1 VSPNNLYHKDVR
13 NWNGIGM
20 GMGSGPRK
28 YTEQTLK
35 KLFGLS
41 GNQCS
46 FPGCT
51 KRLVNENN
59 ARDVNICHI
68 EGANPKSERYRSDML
83 DKERADYENLI
94 LLCIQ
99 HHDETNDVEK
109 YTFDVL
115 QRMKREHV
123 SDQLHE
129 KISRNPSMLRNTV
142 NAIANIDIEDNIEG
156 EKVDAFDI
164 SSKINH
170 NNVKKYAPLIQE
182 YKVYYYKINA
192 LYDELE
198 LQGSLK
204 KSKVL
209 STIRSYYLKAKGEHI
224 NATEDTI
231 EQIRKYADD
240 IINHVVNNLYR
251 KLEGCDLFDDDI
263 MFGVELI
270 MVDAFMRCKILEE
283 PK

>member
-1 VSPNNLYHKDVR
+1 
-13 NWNGIGM
+13 
-20 GMGSGPRK
+20 MGSGPRK

-41 GNQCS
+41 ANQCS

-51 KRLVNENN
+51 KSLVNENN
-59 ARDVNICHI
+59 ALDSNICHI
-68 EGANPKSERYRSDML
+68 EGANPGSQRYRSDMH
-83 DKERADYENLI
+83 DRERADYENLI
-94 LLCIQ
+94 LLCVQ
-99 HHDETNDVEK
+99 HHNETNDVKK
-109 YTFDVL
+109 YTNDVL
-115 QRMKREHV
+115 KKMKREHI
-123 SDQLHE
+123 SDQLNE
-129 KISRNPSMLRNTV
+129 KINRNPSMLRNTV
-142 NAIANIDIEDNIEG
+142 NAIANIDIEDNIEDG
-156 EKVDAFDI
+156 DIDAFDI

-170 NNVKKYAPLIQE
+170 NSVKRYAPLIQE

-209 STIRSYYLKAKGEHI
+209 STIRSYYLKAKGEYI
-224 NATEDTI
+224 NPSEGTM

-240 IINHVVNNLYR
+240 IINHVLNNLYS
-251 KLEGCDLFDDDI
+251 KLEDCQLFEDDI

>member
-1 VSPNNLYHKDVR
+1 
-13 NWNGIGM
+13 M
-20 GMGSGPRK
+20 GNGPRK

-51 KRLVNENN
+51 KPLVNENN
-59 ARDVNICHI
+59 AKDCNISHI
-68 EGANPKSERYRSDML
+68 EGANPGSERYRNDMS
-83 DKERADYENLI
+83 DKERAGYDNLI

-99 HHDETNDVEK
+99 HHDETNDVDR
-109 YTFDVL
+109 YTVDVL
-115 QRMKREHV
+115 NKMKREHI
-123 SDQLHE
+123 SDQLNE

-142 NAIANIDIEDNIEG
+142 NAIANIDIEDNIED
-156 EKVDAFDI
+156 ENIDAFDI
-164 SSKINH
+164 SSKINY
-170 NNVKKYAPLIQE
+170 NSVKRYAPLIQE

-209 STIRSYYLKAKGEHI
+209 STIRSYYLKAKGEYVSS
-224 NATEDTI
+224 TEDAM
-231 EQIRKYADD
+231 EQVRKHADD
-240 IINHVVNNLYR
+240 IINHVLNNLCGE
-251 KLEGCDLFDDDI
+251 LEGCELFEDDI